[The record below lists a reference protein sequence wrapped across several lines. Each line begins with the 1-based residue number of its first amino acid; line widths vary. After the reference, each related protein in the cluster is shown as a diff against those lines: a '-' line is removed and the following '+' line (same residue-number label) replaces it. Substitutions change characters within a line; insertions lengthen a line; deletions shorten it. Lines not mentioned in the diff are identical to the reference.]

1 MKFTDITR
9 YGILQ
14 LLTFFAIFIFAV
26 YITASDVK
34 WFGVFLNE

>member
-14 LLTFFAIFIFAV
+14 LLAFFAVFIFAV
-26 YITASDVK
+26 YITA
-34 WFGVFLNE
+34 LNLQ